1 MISKEKKTAIINE
14 YARKPGDTGSPEV
27 QIAVL
32 TARIQ
37 ELTEH
42 LKSNPK
48 DHHSRRGL
56 LKMVGQRRG
65 LLAYLKK
72 TDLEGYRTLIAKL
85 GIRKSFTNKGGIFSA
100 LVLYQSKRRLICR
113 KCPETTEQKI
123 LKTKSLFFTSFGL
136 LQISVSFCGLFT

>member
-1 MISKEKKTAIINE
+1 MIAKDKKTAIMAE
-14 YARKPGDTGSPEV
+14 FARTPGDTGSPEV

-32 TARIQ
+32 TARIT

-42 LKSNPK
+42 LKVHQK

-72 TDLEGYRTLIAKL
+72 TDIERYRTLIERL
-85 GIRKSFTNKGGIFSA
+85 GIRK
-100 LVLYQSKRRLICR
+100 
-113 KCPETTEQKI
+113 
-123 LKTKSLFFTSFGL
+123 
-136 LQISVSFCGLFT
+136 

>member
-65 LLAYLKK
+65 LLAYLTK
-72 TDLEGYRTLIAKL
+72 TDLEGYRTLIATL
-85 GIRKSFTNKGGIFSA
+85 GIRK
-100 LVLYQSKRRLICR
+100 
-113 KCPETTEQKI
+113 
-123 LKTKSLFFTSFGL
+123 
-136 LQISVSFCGLFT
+136 